1 MALLRDTIKNNLMTG
16 DNKYKNDGEKVGQV
30 IEVNEVE
37 KICTIFIITRD
48 GISSVEY
55 NVPVIEGKVPKI
67 GDLGRVNEQFKKFT
81 IVGKYDKAD
90 YDTVLQNDIY
100 SAVYGGAVNG
110 FVGYN

>member
-1 MALLRDTIKNNLMTG
+1 MASLKKTIKDNLMTG

-30 IEVNEVE
+30 IDVNECE
-37 KICTIFIITRD
+37 KYCTIFIVTRD

-67 GDLGRVNEQFKKFT
+67 GDLVKVNEQYKKFS
-81 IVGKYDKAD
+81 IVGIYNKAD